1 MCGYLL
7 TFAINRVLNKLTLEH
22 FDSLS
27 AALVKQLKDANG
39 SDLKAEIIQLV
50 FDKAISEPNF
60 SNMYANLC
68 YKLYEK
74 CPKWKITTP
83 TPSDQQEETFRNV
96 LLGLCQKQFDKSVS
110 GREKQK
116 GEGSQEADKG
126 EINEEQERLEREELR
141 KHREENAQR
150 GDSGKRSADESDES
164 SGKEGLDEDWEEL
177 RQAKIKKRNLGN
189 VRFVGEL
196 FKKKLLGM
204 NVIHECIQLIL
215 KKPMPHEEDI
225 EILCSLLNTVGKDID
240 IPKAETYI
248 NIYFKKMGKMAQN
261 KQYPARIRFMLMDT
275 IELRGNKWIP
285 RKEQNAPQKIA
296 DIHAKVTF

>member
-1 MCGYLL
+1 
-7 TFAINRVLNKLTLEH
+7 VLNKLTLEH

-74 CPKWKITTP
+74 CPKWKTGQ
-83 TPSDQQEETFRNV
+83 SDQQEETFRNV

-116 GEGSQEADKG
+116 AEEGKEDNS
-126 EINEEQERLEREELR
+126 EEQERLEKEHEKSYRDELS
-141 KHREENAQR
+141 QQ
-150 GDSGKRSADESDES
+150 GDSGKRGLDDTDDQLS
-164 SGKEGLDEDWEEL
+164 KEGVDEDWEEL

-275 IELRGNKWIP
+275 IDLRANKWVP

-296 DIHAKVTF
+296 DIHAKV